1 LEEKLLTA
9 EEVRHVAML
18 ARLGL
23 TDEEVE
29 KFRVQLLDVLGY
41 IDMLQKVDTSAIPP
55 TAQILSHM
63 NVMRED
69 EARPSWPVADILG
82 NAPAQEDGFIRVPPV
97 LEEVRSDT
105 VGEANLEAN
114 GEEAIG

>member
-1 LEEKLLTA
+1 MLTV

-41 IDMLQKVDTSAIPP
+41 IDMLKKVDTASIQP
-55 TAQILSHM
+55 TAQILSHS

-69 EARPSWPVADILG
+69 ESRPSWPIEDILS
-82 NAPAQEDGFIRVPPV
+82 NTPSQEDGFIRVPPV
-97 LEEVRSDT
+97 MEEVKGDAGAEET
-105 VGEANLEAN
+105 ELTED